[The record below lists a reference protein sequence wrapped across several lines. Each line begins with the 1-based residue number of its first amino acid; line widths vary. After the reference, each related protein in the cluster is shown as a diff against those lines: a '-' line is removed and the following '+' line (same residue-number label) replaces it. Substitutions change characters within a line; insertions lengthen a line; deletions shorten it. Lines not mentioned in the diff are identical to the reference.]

1 MKSMMNINW
10 KHCSIA
16 LFISIGLHGLI
27 ISAFFLN
34 YIHQLSSIIS
44 AINKQY
50 VNTTQGNVTSSNNA
64 VTIAQ
69 SSGFSPEIWIV
80 IFALSFVILTLI
92 TYFFQEFLSSKK
104 AKKK

>member
-1 MKSMMNINW
+1 MNINW

-34 YIHQLSSIIS
+34 YVHQMSSIIS

-50 VNTTQGNVTSSNNA
+50 VNTTQANVTSSNNA
-64 VTIAQ
+64 VTFAQ
-69 SSGFSPEIWIV
+69 ASGFLPEIWIV
-80 IFALSFVILTLI
+80 IFAFSFLILTLI
-92 TYFFQEFLSSKK
+92 VYFFQEFLSSKK

>member
-27 ISAFFLN
+27 ISAFFLS
-34 YIHQLSSIIS
+34 YIHQISSIIS
-44 AINKQY
+44 TINQHY
-50 VNTTQGNVTSSNNA
+50 VNTTQGNVTSSNSA

-69 SSGFSPEIWIV
+69 ASGFSPEIWIV

-92 TYFFQEFLSSKK
+92 VYFFQEFLSSKK
-104 AKKK
+104 EKKK